1 MLRKWRIIF
10 LKLSLVFHFAND
22 LILQAQTDLEKAL
35 ENKGKGIQS
44 QLIETATARLKVG
57 NERKQKFE
65 EDLSKLERNKLKSS
79 K

>member
-1 MLRKWRIIF
+1 M
-10 LKLSLVFHFAND
+10 KLSLVFHFAND
-22 LILQAQTDLEKAL
+22 LILQSQGDLEKAL
-35 ENKGKGIQS
+35 ENKGKGIQR

-65 EDLSKLERNKLKSS
+65 EDLCKLERNKLKSS

>member
-1 MLRKWRIIF
+1 M
-10 LKLSLVFHFAND
+10 KLSLVFHFAND
-22 LILQAQTDLEKAL
+22 LILQAQSDLEKAL

-44 QLIETATARLKVG
+44 QLTETATARLKVG

-65 EDLSKLERNKLKSS
+65 EDLCKLERNKLKSS